1 MSNASEGPEHGPE
14 GRSSDLSGTFS
25 VVEMAAKEPIVV
37 ESIDGGMAEP
47 GASTETMLVTTDSF
61 DEYEQEMSSSIDGD
75 RQMKESTTSTISEIQ
90 EDVVQ
95 DVSTIPTS
103 ASPPESEKNLSLD
116 DAEMDDVAH
125 RLGQSNIDG
134 DPLRCKAWLAQK
146 KHIFILSQ
154 AGKPIYSRYSSE
166 DKLVTVMGVMQ
177 ALVSF
182 VQAGSDMIRSVHAG
196 DTNFV
201 FVVKGPLILVA
212 VSKTLESVPQLTL
225 QLTYVYNQIISVL
238 TQSQLNRVYD
248 QRRNF
253 DLRRLLTGSERLI
266 DHLLNFMDREPAF
279 FLGAIKC
286 LPLLPSMRS
295 SITQTIIQ
303 TCAKIKNLVFAILLA
318 NNQLVTLVRMNKF
331 FLHPMDLHI
340 IQNLV
345 DSSESL
351 KTAESWTPIC
361 LPKFDSNGYM
371 HGHVSYLAEDC
382 QACLLLLT
390 VDRDVFF
397 VLSEAKQKIVEK
409 LRRTNCLEAINESMN
424 KPTVTTADI
433 GLPEMRHVL
442 YKCKS
447 TAQFWSPGVKPPY
460 TTDEEIERLL
470 GLYQCLHHRLHSPSR
485 PLKLIFQ
492 QLDKETMLAWVASGF
507 ELYVTFEP
515 LVTKPDAIEAV
526 SKLLKWIKKEEERL
540 FILNSPTF

>member
-1 MSNASEGPEHGPE
+1 
-14 GRSSDLSGTFS
+14 
-25 VVEMAAKEPIVV
+25 MAAKEPIVV
-37 ESIDGGMAEP
+37 ESIDSGIAEPGIEP

-75 RQMKESTTSTISEIQ
+75 RQTKESTTSNISEIQ
-90 EDVVQ
+90 EDVVH
-95 DVSTIPTS
+95 DVSATPAITTTTNTTTTTTIIAAVAPAAV
-103 ASPPESEKNLSLD
+103 ASSREESEKSLSLD

-125 RLGQSNIDG
+125 RLGQSNITDG
-134 DPLRCKAWLAQK
+134 DPLRCKTWLAQK

-201 FVVKGPLILVA
+201 FVMKGPLILVA

-253 DLRRLLTGSERLI
+253 DLRRLLSGSERLI

-409 LRRTNCLEAINESMN
+409 LRRINCLEAINESMN

-447 TAQFWSPGVKPPY
+447 TAQFWSPGFQPPY

>member
-1 MSNASEGPEHGPE
+1 
-14 GRSSDLSGTFS
+14 
-25 VVEMAAKEPIVV
+25 MAAKESAV
-37 ESIDGGMAEP
+37 ETIDDGIAEPGIEP
-47 GASTETMLVTTDSF
+47 GASSETMLVTTDSF

-75 RQMKESTTSTISEIQ
+75 RQMKESTGSTISEIQ
-90 EDVVQ
+90 EDSTQ
-95 DVSTIPTS
+95 DIPIS
-103 ASPPESEKNLSLD
+103 ASPQESGKTLSLD

-371 HGHVSYLAEDC
+371 HGHVSYLSEDC

-397 VLSEAKQKIVEK
+397 VLSDAKQKIVEK

-424 KPTVTTADI
+424 KPTITTADI

-447 TAQFWSPGVKPPY
+447 TAQFWSPGFQPPY

-526 SKLLKWIKKEEERL
+526 SRLLKWIKKEEERL

>member
-1 MSNASEGPEHGPE
+1 MANPEAPGV
-14 GRSSDLSGTFS
+14 DD
-25 VVEMAAKEPIVV
+25 VIAEPGI
-37 ESIDGGMAEP
+37 EP
-47 GASTETMLVTTDSF
+47 GASAETMLVTTDSF
-61 DEYEQEMSSSIDGD
+61 EEYEQEMSNSIDD
-75 RQMKESTTSTISEIQ
+75 RQMKESTTSTISELQ
-90 EDVVQ
+90 EDIREAPPTPTA
-95 DVSTIPTS
+95 VSPTEPKPE
-103 ASPPESEKNLSLD
+103 PPDDLELEDNTQQLSLNSL
-116 DAEMDDVAH
+116 E
-125 RLGQSNIDG
+125 I
-134 DPLRCKAWLAQK
+134 DPLRNTTWLAQR

-154 AGKPIYSRYSSE
+154 AGKPIYSRHSSE
-166 DKLVTVMGVMQ
+166 DKLVTLMGVMQ

-182 VQAGSDMIRSVHAG
+182 VQAGNDMIRSVHAG

-201 FVVKGPLILVA
+201 FVVKGPLILVT
-212 VSKTLESVPQLTL
+212 VSKTLESVPQLVL
-225 QLTYVYNQIISVL
+225 QLTYVYNQIVSVL
-238 TQSQLNRVYD
+238 TQSQLTRVYE

-266 DHLLNFMDREPAF
+266 DHLLNFMDKEPAF

-286 LPLLPSMRS
+286 LPLLPSMRDAIS
-295 SITQTIIQ
+295 QTIVQ
-303 TCAKIKNLVFAILLA
+303 TCGKIKNLVFAILLA
-318 NNQLVTLVRMNKF
+318 NNQLVTLVRMKKYF
-331 FLHPMDLHI
+331 IHPADLHL

-345 DSSESL
+345 ASSESF
-351 KTAESWTPIC
+351 KTVESWTPIC
-361 LPKFDSNGYM
+361 LPKFDSNGFM

-390 VDRDVFF
+390 VDKDVFYS
-397 VLSEAKQKIVEK
+397 LSDAKQKIVEK

-424 KPTVTTADI
+424 KASITTAEI

-447 TAQFWSPGVKPPY
+447 TAQFWSPGFQPPY

-470 GLYQCLHHRLHSPSR
+470 GLYQCLHHRLHAPNR

-492 QLDKETMLAWVASGF
+492 QLDKETMLAWVTSGF
-507 ELYVTFEP
+507 ELYLTFEP
-515 LVTKPDAIEAV
+515 LVTKPDAINSV

>member
-1 MSNASEGPEHGPE
+1 MANPEAPGV
-14 GRSSDLSGTFS
+14 DD
-25 VVEMAAKEPIVV
+25 VIAEPGI
-37 ESIDGGMAEP
+37 EP
-47 GASTETMLVTTDSF
+47 GASAETMLVTTDSF
-61 DEYEQEMSSSIDGD
+61 EEYEQEMSNSIDD
-75 RQMKESTTSTISEIQ
+75 RQMKESTTSTISELQ
-90 EDVVQ
+90 EDIREAPPTPTA
-95 DVSTIPTS
+95 VSPTEPKPE
-103 ASPPESEKNLSLD
+103 PPDDLELEDNTQQLSLNSL
-116 DAEMDDVAH
+116 E
-125 RLGQSNIDG
+125 I
-134 DPLRCKAWLAQK
+134 DPLRNTTWLAQR

-154 AGKPIYSRYSSE
+154 AGKPIYSRHSSE
-166 DKLVTVMGVMQ
+166 DKLVTLMGVMQ

-182 VQAGSDMIRSVHAG
+182 VQAGNDMIRSVHAG

-201 FVVKGPLILVA
+201 FVVKGPLILVT
-212 VSKTLESVPQLTL
+212 VSKTLESVPQLVL
-225 QLTYVYNQIISVL
+225 QLTYVYNQIVCVL
-238 TQSQLNRVYD
+238 TQSHMTRVYE

-266 DHLLNFMDREPAF
+266 DHLLNFMDKEPAF

-286 LPLLPSMRS
+286 LPLLPSMRDAIS
-295 SITQTIIQ
+295 QTIVQ
-303 TCAKIKNLVFAILLA
+303 TCGKIKNLVFAILLA
-318 NNQLVTLVRMNKF
+318 DNQLVTLVRMKKYF
-331 FLHPMDLHI
+331 IHPADLHL

-345 DSSESL
+345 ASSESF
-351 KTAESWTPIC
+351 KTVESWTPIC
-361 LPKFDSNGYM
+361 LPKFDPNGFM

-390 VDRDVFF
+390 VDKDVFYS
-397 VLSEAKQKIVEK
+397 LSDAKQKIVEK

-424 KPTVTTADI
+424 KASITTAEI

-447 TAQFWSPGVKPPY
+447 TAQFWSPGFQPPY

-470 GLYQCLHHRLHSPSR
+470 GLYQCLHHRLHAPNR

-492 QLDKETMLAWVASGF
+492 QLDKETMLAWVTSGF
-507 ELYVTFEP
+507 ELYLTFEP
-515 LVTKPDAIEAV
+515 LVTKPDAINSV

>member
-1 MSNASEGPEHGPE
+1 MASATSNRTLE
-14 GRSSDLSGTFS
+14 D
-25 VVEMAAKEPIVV
+25 MIVV
-37 ESIDGGMAEP
+37 EPGVEP
-47 GASTETMLVTTDSF
+47 GASAETMLVTTESSF
-61 DEYEQEMSSSIDGD
+61 EEFEHEVSNNLDKAKLSNETASSAVSHNI
-75 RQMKESTTSTISEIQ
+75 EIQ
-90 EDVVQ
+90 QDQIPRESSEAKASFTDLDKSTSVEGSDMYELSQQFEQNNLDV
-95 DVSTIPTS
+95 
-103 ASPPESEKNLSLD
+103 
-116 DAEMDDVAH
+116 
-125 RLGQSNIDG
+125 
-134 DPLRCKAWLAQK
+134 DPLRNKVWLAQK
-146 KHIFILSQ
+146 KHIFVLSQ

-182 VQAGSDMIRSVHAG
+182 VQANNDMIRSVHAD

-201 FVVKGPLILVA
+201 FIVRGPLILVC
-212 VSKTLESVPQLTL
+212 VSKTLESVPQLVL
-225 QLTYVYNQIISVL
+225 QLSYVYNQILSVL
-238 TQSQLNRVYD
+238 TQSQLTRVYE

-266 DHLLNFMDREPAF
+266 DHLLNFMDKEPAF
-279 FLGAIKC
+279 FLGAVKC
-286 LPLLPSMRS
+286 LPLLPSMRDA
-295 SITQTIIQ
+295 ITQTIVQ
-303 TCAKIKNLVFAILLA
+303 TCGKIKNLVFAILLA
-318 NNQLVTLVRMNKF
+318 NNQLITLVRMKKF
-331 FLHPMDLHI
+331 YIHPADLHLI
-340 IQNLV
+340 LNLV
-345 DSSESL
+345 DSSESF

-361 LPKFDSNGYM
+361 LPKFDSNGFM

-397 VLSEAKQKIVEK
+397 TLSEAKQKIVEK

-424 KPTVTTADI
+424 KTSITTTEI

-447 TAQFWSPGVKPPY
+447 TAQFWSPGFQVPY
-460 TTDEEIERLL
+460 NTDEQVQRLL
-470 GLYQCLHHRLHSPSR
+470 GCYQCLHHRLHSPSR

-492 QLDKETMLAWVASGF
+492 QLDQETMLAWVTSGF

-515 LVTKPDAIEAV
+515 LVTKTDAIN
-526 SKLLKWIKKEEERL
+526 SITKLLKWIKKEEERL

>member
-1 MSNASEGPEHGPE
+1 MFV
-14 GRSSDLSGTFS
+14 TFS
-25 VVEMAAKEPIVV
+25 VVEMAAKESIVV
-37 ESIDGGMAEP
+37 ESIDSGIAEPGIEP

-61 DEYEQEMSSSIDGD
+61 DEYEQEMSGSIDSD
-75 RQMKESTTSTISEIQ
+75 RQMKESITSTISEIQ

-95 DVSTIPTS
+95 DDSTTS
-103 ASPPESEKNLSLD
+103 TTADPGESEKNLSLD

-125 RLGQSNIDG
+125 RLGQSNLDG

-253 DLRRLLTGSERLI
+253 DLRRLLSGSERLI

-447 TAQFWSPGVKPPY
+447 TAQFWSPGFQPPY
-460 TTDEEIERLL
+460 TTDDEIERLL

>member
-1 MSNASEGPEHGPE
+1 
-14 GRSSDLSGTFS
+14 
-25 VVEMAAKEPIVV
+25 
-37 ESIDGGMAEP
+37 
-47 GASTETMLVTTDSF
+47 
-61 DEYEQEMSSSIDGD
+61 
-75 RQMKESTTSTISEIQ
+75 
-90 EDVVQ
+90 
-95 DVSTIPTS
+95 
-103 ASPPESEKNLSLD
+103 
-116 DAEMDDVAH
+116 
-125 RLGQSNIDG
+125 
-134 DPLRCKAWLAQK
+134 
-146 KHIFILSQ
+146 
-154 AGKPIYSRYSSE
+154 
-166 DKLVTVMGVMQ
+166 MGVMQ

-225 QLTYVYNQIISVL
+225 QLTYVLSGTIDPPSILHLIFIHTYLFIMYFRYVYNQIISVL

-303 TCAKIKNLVFAILLA
+303 TCAKIKVRKVLGELLTYEININILLSLKKKYIFQNLVFAILLA

-371 HGHVSYLAEDC
+371 HGHVSYLSEDC

-397 VLSEAKQKIVEK
+397 VLSDAKQV
-409 LRRTNCLEAINESMN
+409 R
-424 KPTVTTADI
+424 V
-433 GLPEMRHVL
+433 
-442 YKCKS
+442 
-447 TAQFWSPGVKPPY
+447 
-460 TTDEEIERLL
+460 
-470 GLYQCLHHRLHSPSR
+470 
-485 PLKLIFQ
+485 
-492 QLDKETMLAWVASGF
+492 
-507 ELYVTFEP
+507 
-515 LVTKPDAIEAV
+515 
-526 SKLLKWIKKEEERL
+526 IK
-540 FILNSPTF
+540 

>member
-1 MSNASEGPEHGPE
+1 MANPEAPGV
-14 GRSSDLSGTFS
+14 DD
-25 VVEMAAKEPIVV
+25 VIAEPGI
-37 ESIDGGMAEP
+37 EP
-47 GASTETMLVTTDSF
+47 GASAETMLVTTDSF
-61 DEYEQEMSSSIDGD
+61 EEYEQEMSNSIDD
-75 RQMKESTTSTISEIQ
+75 RQMKESTTSTISELQ
-90 EDVVQ
+90 EDIREAPPTPTA
-95 DVSTIPTS
+95 VSPTEPKPE
-103 ASPPESEKNLSLD
+103 PPDDLELEDNTQQLSLNSL
-116 DAEMDDVAH
+116 E
-125 RLGQSNIDG
+125 I
-134 DPLRCKAWLAQK
+134 DPLRNTTWLAQR

-154 AGKPIYSRYSSE
+154 AGKPIYSRHSSE
-166 DKLVTVMGVMQ
+166 DKLVTLMGVMQ

-182 VQAGSDMIRSVHAG
+182 VQAGNDMIRSVHAG

-201 FVVKGPLILVA
+201 FVVKGPLILVT
-212 VSKTLESVPQLTL
+212 VSKTLESVPQLVL
-225 QLTYVYNQIISVL
+225 QLTYVYNQIVSVL
-238 TQSQLNRVYD
+238 TQSHLTRVYE

-266 DHLLNFMDREPAF
+266 DHLLNFMDKEPAF

-286 LPLLPSMRS
+286 LPLLPSMRDAIS
-295 SITQTIIQ
+295 QTIVQ
-303 TCAKIKNLVFAILLA
+303 TCGKIKNLVFAILLA
-318 NNQLVTLVRMNKF
+318 NNQLVTLVRMKKYF
-331 FLHPMDLHI
+331 IHPADLHL

-345 DSSESL
+345 ASSESF
-351 KTAESWTPIC
+351 KTVESWTPIC
-361 LPKFDSNGYM
+361 LPKFDPNGFM

-390 VDRDVFF
+390 VDKDVFYS
-397 VLSEAKQKIVEK
+397 LSDAKQKIVEK

-424 KPTVTTADI
+424 KASITTAEI

-447 TAQFWSPGVKPPY
+447 TAQFWSPGFQPPY

-470 GLYQCLHHRLHSPSR
+470 GLYQCLHHRLHAPNR

-492 QLDKETMLAWVASGF
+492 QLDKETMLAWVTSGF
-507 ELYVTFEP
+507 ELYLTFEP
-515 LVTKPDAIEAV
+515 LVTKPDAINSV

>member
-1 MSNASEGPEHGPE
+1 MANPEAPGV
-14 GRSSDLSGTFS
+14 DD
-25 VVEMAAKEPIVV
+25 VIAEPGI
-37 ESIDGGMAEP
+37 EP
-47 GASTETMLVTTDSF
+47 GASAETMLVTTDSF
-61 DEYEQEMSSSIDGD
+61 EEYEQEMSSSIDD
-75 RQMKESTTSTISEIQ
+75 RQMKESTTSTISELQ
-90 EDVVQ
+90 EDIR
-95 DVSTIPTS
+95 DAPPTPTATS
-103 ASPPESEKNLSLD
+103 PTEPKPSPPDDSELEDTTQQLSLNSL
-116 DAEMDDVAH
+116 E
-125 RLGQSNIDG
+125 ID
-134 DPLRCKAWLAQK
+134 PMRNTTWLAQK

-154 AGKPIYSRYSSE
+154 AGKPIYSRHSSE
-166 DKLVTVMGVMQ
+166 DKLVTLMGVMQ

-182 VQAGSDMIRSVHAG
+182 VQDGNDMIRSVHAG

-201 FVVKGPLILVA
+201 FVVKGPLILVT
-212 VSKTLESVPQLTL
+212 VSKTLESVPQLVL
-225 QLTYVYNQIISVL
+225 QLTYVYNQIVSVL
-238 TQSQLNRVYD
+238 TQAQLTRVYD

-286 LPLLPSMRS
+286 LPLLPSMRDA
-295 SITQTIIQ
+295 ITQTIVQ
-303 TCAKIKNLVFAILLA
+303 TCGKIKNLVFAILLA
-318 NNQLVTLVRMNKF
+318 DNQLVTLVRMKKYF
-331 FLHPMDLHI
+331 IHPADLHL

-345 DSSESL
+345 ASSESF
-351 KTAESWTPIC
+351 KTVESWTPIC
-361 LPKFDSNGYM
+361 LPKFDSNGFM

-390 VDRDVFF
+390 VDRDVFYS
-397 VLSEAKQKIVEK
+397 LSDAKQKIVEK

-424 KPTVTTADI
+424 KASVTTAEI

-442 YKCKS
+442 YKCRS
-447 TAQFWSPGVKPPY
+447 TAQFWSPGFQPPY
-460 TTDEEIERLL
+460 TTDEDIERLL
-470 GLYQCLHHRLHSPSR
+470 GLYQCLHHRLHAPNR

-492 QLDKETMLAWVASGF
+492 QLDKETMLAWVTSGF

-515 LVTKPDAIEAV
+515 LVTKPDAINSV